1 MTDTTSPAL
10 QTALAYYQAWTSHD
24 LDKAMSYIAD
34 DIVCDLPGGRLE
46 GADAYRGFLGPLGSR
61 RRVRDRHGR
70 QDHQKP
76 ARLRPGPVRR
86 RPESREL
93 TAARVPQAA
102 MTPAQVTGVIATQ
115 RLWVPRTS
123 SMSCDQPVFVD
134 HATDA
139 SVPSDAVLLKVGPFG

>member
-1 MTDTTSPAL
+1 
-10 QTALAYYQAWTSHD
+10 
-24 LDKAMSYIAD
+24 
-34 DIVCDLPGGRLE
+34 
-46 GADAYRGFLGPLGSR
+46 
-61 RRVRDRHGR
+61 
-70 QDHQKP
+70 
-76 ARLRPGPVRR
+76 
-86 RPESREL
+86 
-93 TAARVPQAA
+93 